1 MVHVVWRGGGWGGMV
16 RDGMGS
22 LGALPGSGAV
32 ITGLDLLWFAVLGRS
47 LRLSPKEL
55 SFV

>member
-16 RDGMGS
+16 RDGVGS